1 MIQDVKLICIAVH
14 SCSLSFVYHYYK
26 DMEKLALP
34 KFEWGRIDDCNAG
47 HTPDEWG
54 SQQNP
59 LKKIRFI
66 EAYTVIWKS
75 RENRHTWLSK
85 ISSKP

>member
-1 MIQDVKLICIAVH
+1 M
-14 SCSLSFVYHYYK
+14 YHYYRV
-26 DMEKLALP
+26 MEKLALP

-54 SQQNP
+54 SQQKP

-66 EAYTVIWKS
+66 EAYTVIGKLGKTDTHGFLRS
-75 RENRHTWLSK
+75 HLKENQ
-85 ISSKP
+85 

>member
-1 MIQDVKLICIAVH
+1 
-14 SCSLSFVYHYYK
+14 
-26 DMEKLALP
+26 MEKLALP

-47 HTPDEWG
+47 HTPDELG

-66 EAYTVIWKS
+66 EAYTVIGNLGKTDTHGFLRS
-75 RENRHTWLSK
+75 YLKESHND
-85 ISSKP
+85 